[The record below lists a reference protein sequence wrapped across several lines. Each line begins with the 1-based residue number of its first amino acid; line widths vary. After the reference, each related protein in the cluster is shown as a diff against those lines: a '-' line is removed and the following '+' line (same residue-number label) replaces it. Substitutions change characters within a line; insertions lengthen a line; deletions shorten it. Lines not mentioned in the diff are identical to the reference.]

1 MATLNTLRTK
11 YGIVLSIVIA
21 VVLLAFI
28 LGDQLNNRQG
38 PQQYEDFASGSN
50 APAGGFTPGPAAMVS
65 TEFDITPRPLGD
77 EAPF

>member
-38 PQQYEDFASGSN
+38 PQQYEDFAV
-50 APAGGFTPGPAAMVS
+50 AQIAGKTIYSAEYAK
-65 TEFDITPRPLGD
+65 
-77 EAPF
+77 AK

>member
-28 LGDQLNNRQG
+28 LGDQLSYRG
-38 PQQYEDFASGSN
+38 GDQQVEDATVATINGKVVKQSEYYK
-50 APAGGFTPGPAAMVS
+50 V
-65 TEFDITPRPLGD
+65 R
-77 EAPF
+77 EAYDSFQQFSSQPK